1 MLKVAAVLFVIYAYW
16 HRVKFVPTGNGKF
29 KCQPNGSSLFL

>member
-1 MLKVAAVLFVIYAYW
+1 MLKVMAVLFVILAYR

-29 KCQPNGSSLFL
+29 KCQPNGSFLFL